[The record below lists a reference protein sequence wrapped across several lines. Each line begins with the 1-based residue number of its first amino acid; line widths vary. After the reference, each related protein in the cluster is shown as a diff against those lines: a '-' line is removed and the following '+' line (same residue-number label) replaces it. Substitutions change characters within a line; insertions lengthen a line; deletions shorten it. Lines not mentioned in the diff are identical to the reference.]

1 MEEIK
6 ERIWV
11 HEMLELINKK
21 DYRSAIKW
29 CTRHGIKL
37 VKDGV
42 NRYALRKD
50 FINAYNAMSE
60 SSILAPTIDIPIKRY
75 QPKGKLACETKI
87 KNNE

>member
-11 HEMLELINKK
+11 NEMLELINKK

-29 CTRHGIKL
+29 CTRHEVKL

-42 NRYALRKD
+42 NRYALRED
-50 FINAYNAMSE
+50 FINAYNTPSE
-60 SSILAPTIDIPIKRY
+60 GVILAPEDIAPTRRY
-75 QPKGKLACETKI
+75 KPKGDLARRTKM
-87 KNNE
+87 KYNE